1 MKKLSISKKMLLAIL
16 VLLPSTDFTLS
27 AQDTLK
33 LDLSKALEIALSE
46 NPTVKVANKEIEKK
60 KYAQKGAYA
69 PLFPQINFSADYN
82 RTLKKQVMY

>member
-16 VLLPSTDFTLS
+16 ILLPSTDFTLS

-60 KYAQKGAYA
+60 KYAQNGWDEILNKA
-69 PLFPQINFSADYN
+69 LKNFVEN
-82 RTLKKQVMY
+82 